1 MDTIEQQ
8 IHEFKHEATEGV
20 KPRLIEDLSYTE
32 DERILPFLLS
42 VLCDADEVDVA
53 RIEAAKAL
61 MVDIERQRD
70 ASCDALIS
78 GTERDEEDEG
88 VRRHAVE
95 AASSYVNDS
104 DDLLDVVTALLFA
117 GDTDDETRAN
127 ALATVHDVRPAERCL
142 EILDDFPEDDPFGE
156 VVRSMTHLTFGR

>member
-8 IHEFKHEATEGV
+8 IHEFRHEATEGV

-32 DERILPFLLS
+32 DERILPFLLE
-42 VLCDADEVDVA
+42 VLCDADEVDLA

-70 ASCDALIS
+70 AICEALIS
-78 GTERDEEDEG
+78 VIERDGEDEG
-88 VRRHAVE
+88 VRSHAVQ
-95 AASSYVNDS
+95 AASPYVNES
-104 DDLLDVVTALLFA
+104 DELLDAVKALLFA
-117 GDTDDETRAN
+117 GETDDETRSS

-142 EILDDFPEDDPFGE
+142 EILDDFPEDDPYGD